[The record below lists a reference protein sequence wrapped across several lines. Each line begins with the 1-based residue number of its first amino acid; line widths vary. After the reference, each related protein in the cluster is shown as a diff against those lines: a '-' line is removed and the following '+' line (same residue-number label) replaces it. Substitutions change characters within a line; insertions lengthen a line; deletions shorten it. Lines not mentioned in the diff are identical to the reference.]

1 MKKVNTF
8 IIITFFSCVCYS
20 QVSINKTGAP
30 PNASAMLDITSN
42 NRGVL
47 LPRVFLLNLLDSITI
62 PNPVPS
68 LLVFNTNPNLEGG
81 KGYYVWSGSNWTLM
95 MSAANTFIRGKNRFL
110 TQVNND
116 TREYFVHVPQ
126 SYNGTS
132 RVPVVFM
139 LHGTSGNGERF
150 YNESGWVEV
159 SEDENILTVFP
170 SSWRYCIID
179 DGQVKNTTK
188 WNTLPDAEWT
198 LCPGQAGR
206 DDIKFIKTIIGELKT
221 KFSIDTSRIYLEG
234 FSNGGQMAAKCAIE
248 MSDVFAAIVEN
259 AGSFYL
265 DTTYIPK
272 RKLPVMFEIGNQDWG
287 PGNWGPKV
295 PLSNLNLVLNG
306 TYPFAPVNSRFH
318 TAADRHIRNFLLN
331 PNYTIIGDTSNLV
344 VGVYA
349 GTSGNPL
356 NVFRYVFVDDLRH
369 AYPDGTKH
377 WLEAARY
384 HWAWMKQY
392 SLP

>member
-1 MKKVNTF
+1 MKQAIL
-8 IIITFFSCVCYS
+8 IILISLNSIINYS
-20 QVSINKTGAP
+20 QVSINRTGTP
-30 PNASAMLDITSN
+30 PNSSAMLDINST

-47 LPRVFLLNLLDSITI
+47 LPRIFLQSLLDSVTI
-62 PNPVPS
+62 PNPAPS

-81 KGYYVWSGSNWTLM
+81 KGYYVWSGNNWTLM
-95 MSAANTFIRGKNRFL
+95 MSATNSFIRGKNKFL
-110 TQVNND
+110 TVVNND
-116 TREYFVHVPQ
+116 VREYYVHVPK
-126 SYNGTS
+126 SYDGSTK
-132 RVPVVFM
+132 VPVVFM
-139 LHGTSGNGERF
+139 LHGTSGNGEKF

-159 SEDENILTVFP
+159 SEEENIITVFP

-179 DGQVKNTTK
+179 DGQIKNTTK
-188 WNTLPDAEWT
+188 WNILPDAEWS
-198 LCPGQAGR
+198 LCAGQTGR
-206 DDIKFIKTIIGELKT
+206 DDIKFIKTIITELKS
-221 KFSIDTSRIYLEG
+221 KFKVDTSKLYLEG

-248 MSDVFAAIVEN
+248 MSDIFAAIVEN
-259 AGSFYL
+259 AGSFFL

-295 PLSNLNLVLNG
+295 PLSSFNLVLNG
-306 TYPFAPVNSRFH
+306 TYPIAPVNNRFH
-318 TAADRHIRNFLLN
+318 TAVNRHIRNFLLN
-331 PNYTIIGDTSNLV
+331 PNYTITGDTSYLM
-344 VGVYA
+344 VGSYA

-356 NVFRYVFVDDLRH
+356 NIFRYVFVDELRH

-384 HWAWMKQY
+384 HWDWMKQF